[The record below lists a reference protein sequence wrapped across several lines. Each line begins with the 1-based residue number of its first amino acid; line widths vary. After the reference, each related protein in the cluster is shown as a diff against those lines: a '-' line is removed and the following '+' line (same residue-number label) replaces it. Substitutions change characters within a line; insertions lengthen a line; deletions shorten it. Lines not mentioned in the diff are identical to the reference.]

1 MDNVSNNIPKPL
13 ADLYKRALLF
23 LDRNST
29 VQDHYWAVG
38 IIKAITKAYPH
49 EFERQSS
56 EETD

>member
-1 MDNVSNNIPKPL
+1 MNNGSNNIPKPL

-38 IIKAITKAYPH
+38 IIKAITKAYPQ
-49 EFERQSS
+49 EFEKQSP
-56 EETD
+56 E

>member
-1 MDNVSNNIPKPL
+1 MNNGSNNIPKPL

-23 LDRNST
+23 LDDNST

-49 EFERQSS
+49 EFERSIPKKR
-56 EETD
+56 E